1 MKLDRD
7 TTPLPE
13 DDSAK
18 DFPLREDIRLLGR
31 LLGETIHDCDGEQI
45 FSIVEIIRRTS
56 VQFHKS
62 NNPSVRADLES
73 ILNNLSPE
81 QSSKIIRA
89 FSHFSHLLNLAE
101 DQHHIRRNRAHEIA
115 GSLPRKGTFLNV
127 LSLAK
132 KFGISRKELLAF
144 FNNALVSP
152 VLTAHPTEVRRKST
166 MMREIEIASL
176 LDRRDRVIA
185 TPAERA
191 QIEEDIRRNV
201 VTLWQS
207 SLLRYTKLTVLDEVK
222 NGLSYYDYT
231 FLKEV
236 PHLHS
241 IIEDHIS
248 LYDQKK
254 ASASIK
260 TFLKVGSWIG
270 GDRDGNPF
278 VDASVLEETFNEQSN
293 LIFDYYCR
301 ELETLSLEIPL
312 HDGFIAV
319 PKSILKLAAEAQDRS
334 VHRERE
340 PYRLAISR
348 IKEILVETQKSLRKK
363 DQNLNNNVGYEN
375 ADAFLDDL
383 NIIDAA
389 LRANGADII
398 ADGRLRNLRRAV
410 DCFGFHLSTV
420 DLRQNSQVHGQVIDE
435 LMDMAA
441 PGTAYK
447 LRNEQEKIALL
458 EAELL
463 TARPLMSPYLKYSEE
478 TLKEMKIFRVAA
490 ALVETFGQRAI
501 ENMIISKAESVS
513 DLLELALL
521 NKEVGLVDHKGQA
534 KVNIVP
540 LFETIDDLQRC
551 AAIMDKAFSIP
562 AYRKILESRSNRQEV
577 MLGYSD
583 SNKDGGFVTS
593 GWELYKAEL
602 RLIEVFKRHNISL
615 RLFHGRGGSV
625 GRGGGPSYDAILAQP
640 QGAVDGAIRITE
652 QGEIIASKYSN
663 PEVGRRN
670 LEILAAATLEASLV
684 HSDQT
689 PPKSDYLKAMDE
701 ISESAFRAYRG
712 LVYETEGF
720 LDYFW
725 NATVINE
732 IATLNIGSRPASRT
746 KSRRIED
753 LRAIPWVFSWAQSRL
768 MLPGWYGF
776 GSAIN
781 AYLEKHGEQ
790 GLNRLQEMAVTWP
803 FFKTLLSNMDMVLS
817 KSSIAIASRYAE
829 LVPDKKLREDI
840 FGRIETEWRETIRNL
855 LAIIDKKTLLADN
868 QLLARSIKNRFPYL
882 DPLNHLQVELLKQHR
897 KEPGKNHVLEGIQ
910 LTINGIAAGLRNSG

>member
-1 MKLDRD
+1 MRQDRAS
-7 TTPLPE
+7 TPLPDE
-13 DDSAK
+13 DSAK

-56 VQFHKS
+56 IQFHKS
-62 NNPSVRADLES
+62 NDLAVRADLES
-73 ILNNLSPE
+73 ILDNLSPD
-81 QSSKIIRA
+81 QSAKIIRA

-115 GSLPRKGTFLNV
+115 GSPPRKGTFLNV
-127 LSLAK
+127 LAMAK
-132 KFGISRKELLAF
+132 KFGIAKNDLFDF
-144 FNNALVSP
+144 FDKALVSP

-166 MMREIEIASL
+166 MMREIEIATL
-176 LDRRDRVIA
+176 LDRRDRIIA

-191 QIEEDIRRNV
+191 RIEEDIRRNI
-201 VTLWQS
+201 VTLWQA
-207 SLLRYTKLTVLDEVK
+207 SLLRYTKLTVLDEVR

-231 FLKEV
+231 FLNEV
-236 PHLHS
+236 PDLHS
-241 IIEDHIS
+241 MIESHIHD
-248 LYDQKK
+248 YDKK
-254 ASASIK
+254 SPTKPIK

-270 GDRDGNPF
+270 GDRDGNPY
-278 VDASVLEETFNEQSN
+278 VDAQVLQDTFNEQSA
-293 LIFDYYCR
+293 LIFDYYHR
-301 ELETLSLEIPL
+301 EIDALSFEIPL

-319 PKSILKLAAEAQDRS
+319 PETVMKLAAEAKDRS

-340 PYRLAISR
+340 PYRLALSR
-348 IKEILVETQKSLRKK
+348 IKEILKETQNSLYDFSKSNDVTYK
-363 DQNLNNNVGYEN
+363 N
-375 ADAFLDDL
+375 AQAFLDDL
-383 NIIDAA
+383 NILDQA
-389 LRANGADII
+389 LRQSGINII
-398 ADGRLRNLRRAV
+398 ADGRMRKLRRAV
-410 DCFGFHLSTV
+410 DCFGFHLATV
-420 DLRQNSQVHGQVIDE
+420 DLRQNSQVYGRVIAE
-435 LMDMAA
+435 
-441 PGTAYK
+441 
-447 LRNEQEKIALL
+447 LL
-458 EAELL
+458 EAVYPGTNYEKLSEDEKIKILSAELT
-463 TARPLMSPYLKYSEE
+463 TARPLMSEHLDYSEE
-478 TLKEMKIFRVAA
+478 TRKEIKIFRVAA
-490 ALVETFGQRAI
+490 KLIDIFGPQAI
-501 ENMIISKAESVS
+501 ENMIISKGESVS

-521 NKEVGLVDHKGQA
+521 NKEVGLIDHKGRS
-534 KVNIVP
+534 KINIVP

-551 AAIMDKAFSIP
+551 ADVMDRAFSLPI
-562 AYRKILESRSNRQEV
+562 YRRLLESRDNLQEV

-602 RLIEVFKRHNISL
+602 RLIEIFQKHKISL

-640 QGAVDGAIRITE
+640 QGAVDGSIRITE

-684 HSDQT
+684 HSDQ
-689 PPKSDYLKAMDE
+689 PRPKPEYLAAMDE
-701 ISESAFRAYRG
+701 ISEHAFRAYRG

-781 AYLEKHGEQ
+781 AYLKTHGEQ
-790 GLNRLQEMAVTWP
+790 GLKTLQTMAVIWP

-840 FGRIETEWRETIRNL
+840 FGRIEAEWHETIRNL
-855 LAIIDKKTLLADN
+855 LAITNKKTLLADN
-868 QLLARSIKNRFPYL
+868 PLLARSIRNRFPYL
-882 DPLNHLQVELLKQHR
+882 DPLNHLQVELLKQQR
-897 KEPGKNHVLEGIQ
+897 QEAGKNHVLEGIQ

>member
-201 VTLWQS
+201 VTLWQT

-463 TARPLMSPYLKYSEE
+463 TARPIMSQHLKYSEE

-817 KSSIAIASRYAE
+817 KSSIAIGSRYAE

>member
-201 VTLWQS
+201 VTLWQT